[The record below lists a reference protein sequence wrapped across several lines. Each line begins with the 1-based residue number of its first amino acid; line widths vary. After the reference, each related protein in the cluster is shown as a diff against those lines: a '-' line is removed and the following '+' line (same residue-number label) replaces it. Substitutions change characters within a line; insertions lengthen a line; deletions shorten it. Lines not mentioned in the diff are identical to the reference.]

1 MPSNETKR
9 SRKRYNAWLKKRK
22 EQNWSK
28 MSYYDKV
35 QVGDLVK
42 DALNDQPDSSLSGLV
57 IATID
62 TVDYFVE
69 WGDTLVL
76 WNGKSEPIWE
86 NCESLEVISESR

>member
-1 MPSNETKR
+1 MASNETKR
-9 SRKRYNAWLKKRK
+9 SRKRYDAYLKKRE

-35 QVGDLVK
+35 RVGDLVK
-42 DALNDQPDSSLSGLV
+42 DAGAAHAGSSLSGLV